1 MDEPRRPDPHPALS
15 RRRAA
20 GFSLVEVLLTIV
32 IFSIVIMSLAG
43 LAFQVAR
50 RSTRATDQALSMSV
64 LLAKVD
70 QASTIA
76 YDSLPLIAAC
86 DSTASGKVWIRGCT
100 SLDSITNVRKQVRV
114 VVSTSLPGSRPDTI
128 AFERGR
134 VRYPIP
140 LK

>member
-1 MDEPRRPDPHPALS
+1 MDEPRGADPHPPLTA
-15 RRRAA
+15 RRRA
-20 GFSLVEVLLTIV
+20 GFSLIEILLTIV

-50 RSTRATDQALSMSV
+50 RSSRATDQALSMSV
-64 LLAKVD
+64 LLARVD
-70 QASTIA
+70 QASTTN
-76 YDSLPLIAAC
+76 YDSLALLAAC
-86 DSTASGKVWIRGCT
+86 DSALSGRVWIRGCT
-100 SLDSITNVRKQVRV
+100 TVDSLSNVRRRVRV
-114 VVSTSLPGSRPDTI
+114 IVRTSLPGTRPDTI